1 MIGGGVCLS
10 GAYVH
15 VKLFNGT
22 FVLFALLTRTQVY
35 CGAVSLFEV
44 NAQVSGFK
52 SRVLAQTLYSS

>member
-1 MIGGGVCLS
+1 MCLS